1 MKPLRTVSCI
11 SVALLGA
18 TASTFAAAFTP
29 GDLVVYRVGDGSAA
43 LTSAATAV
51 FLDEFTIGGALV
63 QSIPVPTLL
72 NGSNFRLTDTGTGTS
87 DGQLNLSPD
96 GTKLSFAGYDAALG
110 TTGVTGSSTTT
121 IARSVGYT
129 GPTAVID
136 TTTTTT
142 AFSGNNVR
150 AAVINGTDVYIVG
163 GTSGVISTPLGGS
176 GAGTTISSTQT
187 NLRDVGIFGG
197 QLYVSSGSG
206 TNTTKGV
213 NAVGSGVPTTSG
225 QTTTRIPGLT
235 DTSNPSSYAF
245 AFADLSL
252 AVAGVDTLYFA
263 DDGAGALSKFS
274 LVGGTWTSNGTVGT
288 AADAYR
294 GLTLSVVGSS
304 VSLFATRK
312 GGGGSTGGGELVG
325 LLDASGYNGAFTGTP
340 TVLATA
346 GNQTAFRGVAFAPT
360 AVPEPSTLLSVIG
373 GAGMLAMFRRR
384 RNRFR

>member
-1 MKPLRTVSCI
+1 MKPLITFSCF

-18 TASTFAAAFTP
+18 TASSIAAAFTP
-29 GDLVVYRVGDGSAA
+29 GDLIVYRVGDGSTP
-43 LTSAATAV
+43 LTNAATAV
-51 FLDEFTIGGALV
+51 FLDEFTIGGSLV
-63 QSIPVPTLL
+63 QSIPVPTEL

-110 TTGVTGSSTTT
+110 TASVASSNTTT
-121 IARSVGYT
+121 VARTIGYT
-129 GPTAVID
+129 GSTAVID

-142 AFSGNNVR
+142 AFSGNNIR
-150 AAVINGTDVYIVG
+150 AAVINGTDIYAVG
-163 GTSGVISTPLGGS
+163 GNSGVVSMSIGGS

-187 NLRDVGIFGG
+187 NLRDVAIYGG

-206 TNTTKGV
+206 TDTTKGV
-213 NAVGSGVPTTSG
+213 NAVGSGVPTTTG
-225 QTTTRIPGLT
+225 QTTVRIPGLS
-235 DTSNPSSYAF
+235 DTTNPSTYAF

-252 AVAGVDTLYFA
+252 EVAGVDTLYFA

-274 LVGGTWTSNGTVGT
+274 LVEGNWISNGTVGT
-288 AADAYR
+288 TADDYR
-294 GLTLSVVGSS
+294 GLTLSVAGSS
-304 VSLFATRK
+304 VNLFATRK
-312 GGGGSTGGGELVG
+312 GGSGAPGGGELVG

-346 GNQTAFRGVAFAPT
+346 GNQTAFRGVAFAPV

-373 GAGMLAMFRRR
+373 GAGMLAMSRRR
-384 RNRFR
+384 RNCR